1 MTFEGKGLES
11 VAAMPPRAP
20 AKRAIK
26 QERAVKTR
34 QDILNSAITLFA
46 RRGILATTMAEL
58 ARAIHMTPGA
68 LYWHFPTK
76 EDLLLAAIE
85 ELHQRFVQSFEP
97 LLNEAAKMPAVKQLE
112 AFLGHTARFLE
123 DNREHGIFYGMVG
136 AEAAENTQDVASAL
150 RDALAVYVTAI
161 ENIIRHG
168 QQKTK
173 EFRADVDA
181 RTVANGLI
189 FANIGLVVQHNLFRE
204 SLSYAP
210 IVQAMN
216 HVTIQG
222 MLRSGK

>member
-1 MTFEGKGLES
+1 MTFDDKGLEC
-11 VAAMPPRAP
+11 AAMPRAP
-20 AKRAIK
+20 ARRAIK
-26 QERAVKTR
+26 QDRAVKTR

-85 ELHQRFVQSFEP
+85 ELHQRFVKSFEP
-97 LLNEAAKMPAVKQLE
+97 LLNDMIKWPAAKQLE
-112 AFLGHTARFLE
+112 AFCKHTAQFLQ

-136 AEAAENTQDVASAL
+136 AEAAENTEDVANAL
-150 RDALAVYVTAI
+150 RAALQVYVASI
-161 ENIIRHG
+161 QQIIRYG
-168 QQKTK
+168 QEKTK

-181 RTVANGLI
+181 QTLANAII
-189 FANIGLVVQHNLFRE
+189 FGNIGLVVQHNLFRE

-210 IVQAMN
+210 IVQSL
-216 HVTIQG
+216 HQVVLKG
-222 MLRSGK
+222 VLREK